1 MDREKNE
8 EEEDVFVVD
17 INLGPQFEEM
27 EAQLQRISYFLES
40 INNALLNFAD
50 ALKEQKKR
58 DYKREYARD
67 HASKKAKVERAS
79 RNKARRSL
87 AKSGR
92 VQKGDGKD
100 VDHRDGNPRNNSKK
114 NLRVI
119 SKSKNRSKK

>member
-1 MDREKNE
+1 MHSK
-8 EEEDVFVVD
+8 
-17 INLGPQFEEM
+17 
-27 EAQLQRISYFLES
+27 S
-40 INNALLNFAD
+40 
-50 ALKEQKKR
+50 KKKR

-67 HASKKAKVERAS
+67 HASKKAKTERAS

-87 AKSGR
+87 TKSGR